1 MLKINLEGI
10 IKDNYGDLIA
20 FASLEGEE
28 ECFYKGVIA
37 ANKTTVKKL
46 TKEFEIL
53 KLAKSEN
60 VINLL
65 CDELVPVVGDIFLIK
80 DRTR

>member
-1 MLKINLEGI
+1 MMEINPAGI

-20 FASLEGEE
+20 FASLEGQ

-53 KLAKSEN
+53 MLAKSDN

-65 CDELVPVVGDIFLIK
+65 RDELVPVVGDIFLIK
-80 DRTR
+80 DRTG